1 MIESKEVR
9 RVLVVG
15 MGRETDAALG
25 SDALTRL
32 NHLRTYKQTYIHS
45 LEFLLRESAKFVASE
60 ARIQQNLALQSST
73 DGCQKEKETRR
84 ETASRAAGSQ
94 KLSVPRAHATGF
106 DENDEDD
113 DIVSIARSLDRWIDR
128 WRFEL

>member
-1 MIESKEVR
+1 MLKRSH
-9 RVLVVG
+9 RV
-15 MGRETDAALG
+15 EFAD
-25 SDALTRL
+25 
-32 NHLRTYKQTYIHS
+32 LRTYKQTYIHS